1 MAHFNEC
8 SQLVKDKDALD
19 HATGRYYGMLRG
31 NEDPLQAML
40 DMQKSLQIRLAK
52 DKPEH
57 NRHPDSLETAGEVL
71 AWLRANDDYIGDE
84 TRELYTALGG
94 MSNGEKAAS
103 AVWKPWKAQHA
114 EMQAKKI
121 KDLSPEDQ
129 LEIKFE
135 LIDQLHFF
143 LNKFMAL
150 GMDAEEIYKLYH
162 LKNAENFA
170 RQDRGY

>member
-8 SQLVKDKDALD
+8 SQLIDGVDKAQAAYDSHIAK
-19 HATGRYYGMLRG
+19 HS
-31 NEDPLQAML
+31 DPLQVML
-40 DMQKSLQIRLAK
+40 DMQKSLQVRLAI

-57 NRHPDSLETAGEVL
+57 NAHPDALARAGDVVD
-71 AWLRANDDYIGDE
+71 WLRNQKDYIDDE
-84 TRELYTALGG
+84 FRELLTSLGG
-94 MSNGEKAAS
+94 MSNGEKDAS

-114 EMQAKKI
+114 ERRNTLI
-121 KDLSPEDQ
+121 SELSPKDQ

-135 LIDQLHFF
+135 MIDILHFV
-143 LNKFMAL
+143 LNMFQGL
-150 GMDAEEIYKLYH
+150 GMSAEEIFKLYY